1 MVTILSNGA
10 DLAAKAGQAKVNY
23 GLAFTDCYVLAAS
36 EVCKREAL
44 FRKREKEMIRK
55 MAALEDKDRVTFLE
69 DYASTG
75 R

>member
-23 GLAFTDCYVLAAS
+23 GLALTDCYVLAAS
-36 EVCKREAL
+36 EVCKCEAL

-55 MAALEDKDRVTFLE
+55 MAALEGKYRVTFL
-69 DYASTG
+69 
-75 R
+75 